1 MDYSLLSG
9 IGSYMLFGQGNG
21 ISAYMTNPYLT
32 SPYLSGLYSSGL
44 TSQAGISNVF
54 QSGVRFGQALEKAKE
69 NNPETAE
76 QLQKAL
82 EEAFGSKSSGKTAT
96 AGSSGKTAS
105 GSGMNSAAVSY
116 EPSWTRAER
125 AAGSLESRLAG
136 RREARAQQ
144 RQASRHL

>member
-32 SPYLSGLYSSGL
+32 SPYLTGLYSSGL

-69 NNPETAE
+69 NNRETAVE
-76 QLQKAL
+76 LL
-82 EEAFGSKSSGKTAT
+82 
-96 AGSSGKTAS
+96 
-105 GSGMNSAAVSY
+105 
-116 EPSWTRAER
+116 
-125 AAGSLESRLAG
+125 
-136 RREARAQQ
+136 
-144 RQASRHL
+144 